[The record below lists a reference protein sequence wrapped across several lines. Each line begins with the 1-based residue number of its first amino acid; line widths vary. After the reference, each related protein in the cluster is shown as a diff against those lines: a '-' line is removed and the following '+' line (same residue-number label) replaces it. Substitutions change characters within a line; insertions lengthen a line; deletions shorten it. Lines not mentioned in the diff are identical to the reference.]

1 MTTFAN
7 ETITSTLREDGML
20 VVEISEATLP
30 EPRADEVVIAM
41 EAAPMNPSDLGLL
54 LGPANLAEARF
65 EDGRIVA
72 PVSAAALASL
82 GKRVGTAMP
91 VGNEGAGTVVAA
103 GADAAAQA
111 LVGKRVAALPG
122 GAFARYC
129 LAPAS
134 ACIVLPDD
142 VSAEEGAAAF
152 VNPLTALGFV
162 ETMRRDGG
170 KAIVHTAAASSLGQ
184 MLLRICREDAIDL
197 VNVVRSPAQVELL
210 RAQGAAHVLDSKDP
224 AYETKLVEALAE
236 TRATVAFDPIG
247 GGNQLGRILAAM
259 EQVIARDMEY
269 TRYGSNV
276 MKSGYVYGLLD
287 TGPIVIDRF
296 FGFGWRIGGWL
307 LFPFLQSAGEDV
319 RARLQARIVAGLK
332 TTFAN
337 TYSDRVSLRGML
349 SREAVM
355 TYNARRTG
363 EKFLVLPQ
371 A

>member
-1 MTTFAN
+1 MTSIAN
-7 ETITSTLREDGML
+7 EFITSTLREDGTL
-20 VVEISEATLP
+20 VVQVAEDTLR

-41 EAAPMNPSDLGLL
+41 EAAPINPSDLGLL
-54 LGPANLAEARF
+54 FGPAKLAEARF
-65 EDGRIVA
+65 EDGRVEA

-82 GKRVGTAMP
+82 RKRVGEAMP
-91 VGNEGAGTVVAA
+91 VGNEGAGTVIAA
-103 GADAAAQA
+103 GESAAAQA
-111 LVGKRVAALPG
+111 LMGKRVAALPG

-162 ETMRRDGG
+162 ETMRRDSG

-184 MLLRICREDAIDL
+184 MLLRICREDGIDL
-197 VNVVRSPAQVELL
+197 VNVVRSPEQVELL
-210 RAQGAAHVLDSKDP
+210 RGQGAAHVLNSKDDG
-224 AYETKLVEALAE
+224 YEAHLVEALAA
-236 TRATVAFDPIG
+236 TGATVAFDPIG
-247 GGNQLGRILAAM
+247 GGNQMGRILAAM
-259 EQVIARDMEY
+259 EQVASREGEFS
-269 TRYGSNV
+269 RYGSNV
-276 MKSGYVYGLLD
+276 MKVGYVYGLLD

-307 LFPFLQSAGEDV
+307 LFPFLQSAGSEV
-319 RARLQARIVAGLK
+319 RARLQDRIVAGLK
-332 TTFAN
+332 TTFASR
-337 TYSDRVSLRGML
+337 YSDRVSLRGML

-355 TYNARRTG
+355 AYNARRTG
-363 EKFLVLPQ
+363 EKFLVTPQ